1 MLEILARSI
10 ISSHSLSTVLLSQ
23 WPKEQTPDITN
34 SLHTKYSVFYKIEFT
49 IYLVFYLPPPP
60 IFAAV
65 RPISLCL
72 YFAFPL
78 RDLNL
83 YLGSLPPYRKIKCL
97 RPRSIGRLPDCLLLY
112 KSSVPLDL
120 SAYLRPRLVCFISL
134 LLFLSFTLF
143 SKSPGL
149 RVPRIPTESLTNTC
163 KKPTLYKRLSTF

>member
-1 MLEILARSI
+1 MFYVNIFFSPQVYGFVTAMLEILARSI

-78 RDLNL
+78 SLHL
-83 YLGSLPPYRKIKCL
+83 WLTVSLPQAFHCCMAQRQRFLKYRLSLKWKVDLCEL
-97 RPRSIGRLPDCLLLY
+97 RPGELNHQLKLQPSEGSEPILGKFTSI
-112 KSSVPLDL
+112 
-120 SAYLRPRLVCFISL
+120 
-134 LLFLSFTLF
+134 
-143 SKSPGL
+143 
-149 RVPRIPTESLTNTC
+149 
-163 KKPTLYKRLSTF
+163 